1 MKDINKEIL
10 DLIVAHKSGGKTV
23 EESLG
28 IKICKSEEDHLFV
41 TSSSNR
47 NIKTYTKCIGKWT
60 MSTQSEIAINATKA
74 KEAKYDAEAKE
85 LFQHPFWFVICGYH

>member
-47 NIKTYTKCIGKWT
+47 NIKTYTMKPIG
-60 MSTQSEIAINATKA
+60 MQQVFSFSLEMQDIEQSCA
-74 KEAKYDAEAKE
+74 
-85 LFQHPFWFVICGYH
+85 LCGKKQVLVKDLRLRK